1 MVDPFDCYAKLQG
14 EADYLLHYSD
24 WIIKHEDRWTDH
36 FGFKAVE
43 LDRDVLLEEEPLLA
57 LVNFYNPIA
66 RMGILR
72 VKPHNFYDWHVD
84 EHRLSC
90 INLLLSTEHHS
101 HTLFGIQYDHLNRE
115 ILELKYEPKRYYLF
129 NNQVQHCV
137 CNLDED
143 RYLFSIYF
151 QEEMRFK
158 DVRKLFEEAELLADA
173 EDLV

>member
-1 MVDPFDCYAKLQG
+1 MINPSDCFVKLKG
-14 EADYLLHYSD
+14 KADFLLHYSK

-36 FGFKAVE
+36 FGFQAVE
-43 LDRDVLLEEEPLLA
+43 LDKDGILDEEPILT
-57 LVNFYNPIA
+57 LVNMYHPIA

-72 VKPHNFYDWHVD
+72 VPAKNFYDWHVD

-90 INLLLSTEHHS
+90 INLLISQKHHS
-101 HTLFGIQYDHLNRE
+101 HTLFGIQRDGLNKE
-115 ILELKYEPKRYYLF
+115 ILELEYEPKRYYLF

-158 DVRKLFEEAELLADA
+158 DVRKLLKEAELLD
-173 EDLV
+173 EE